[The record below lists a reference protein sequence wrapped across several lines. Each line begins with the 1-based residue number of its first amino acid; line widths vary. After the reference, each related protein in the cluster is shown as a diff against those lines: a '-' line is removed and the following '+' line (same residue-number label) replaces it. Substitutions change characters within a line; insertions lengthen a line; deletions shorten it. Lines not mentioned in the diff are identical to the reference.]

1 MSKPLLI
8 VLAGPTAVGK
18 TELCVRLARELDT
31 EIVSADS
38 RQFYREL
45 SIGTAKPTPEEQQG
59 IPHHFVD
66 SHSIADYF
74 SVGDFEKEALSTL
87 AEIFSRKQVAILTG
101 GSGLFLKVVTDGL
114 DDMPEVNLEIR
125 ETLMERFRA
134 EGMLPLTAELQ
145 RLDPAYFE
153 QVDRHN
159 TQRVIR
165 ALEVCLSSGKPYSS
179 FRSGQKAERPFDV
192 VKIALTRDREV
203 LYNRINL
210 RVDQMIAAGLVAEVR
225 SVAAYRDHYALR
237 TVGYQEVFAYFDG
250 ELTEAEMIARIQQ
263 NTRRYAKRQ
272 LTWFR
277 HQGGYVWFDAEKYG
291 EVLAYVR
298 EYQQNRE
305 EKSGQKNG
313 KYPIK

>member
-66 SHSIADYF
+66 SHSITDYF
-74 SVGDFEKEALSTL
+74 SVGDFEKEALATL
-87 AEIFSRKQVAILTG
+87 ADIFSRKQTAILTG

-125 ETLMERFRA
+125 ERLMEQFRT

-145 RLDPAYFE
+145 RLDPAYFG

-165 ALEVCLSSGKPYSS
+165 ALEVCLSSGRPYSS
-179 FRSGQKAERPFDV
+179 FRSGQKAGRPFDV
-192 VKIALTRDREV
+192 VKIVLTRDREV
-203 LYNRINL
+203 LYDRINR
-210 RVDQMIAAGLVAEVR
+210 RVEGMMQAGLMDEVR
-225 SVAAYRDHYALR
+225 SVTAYRDHYALR
-237 TVGYQEVFAYFDG
+237 TVGYQEIFSYFDG
-250 ELTEAEMIARIQQ
+250 ELTQAEAVARIRQ

-277 HQGGYVWFDAEKYG
+277 HQGDYVWFDAEKYE
-291 EVLAYVR
+291 EVLAYIRTVVP
-298 EYQQNRE
+298 
-305 EKSGQKNG
+305 SGK
-313 KYPIK
+313 P